1 MTNQDSFQN
10 LSDAEFIEI
19 LKVNALN
26 GSLSTEH
33 LNEFRRRGDGFLAGE
48 QGLLNTLRKLDFDTQ
63 VKELQHSVIDS
74 LKLESLYPKM
84 QSFGGGYSQ
93 PFYGAGSK
101 YDTGQL
107 PQNIEKRNEQL
118 VSAAVEG
125 ILNQILVNTK
135 TAIKKDWF
143 VKSMYI
149 GTMGGFA
156 ISIFTLYLALK

>member
-1 MTNQDSFQN
+1 MTNQDSFQT

-26 GSLSTEH
+26 GALSTEH
-33 LNEFRRRGDGFLAGE
+33 LNEFRRRGEGFLSGE
-48 QGLLNTLRKLDFDTQ
+48 QGLLNTFRKLDFDTK
-63 VKELQHSVIDS
+63 VKELQLSVIDS
-74 LKLESLYPKM
+74 LKLESLYPKI

-107 PQNIEKRNEQL
+107 PQNVEKRNEL
-118 VSAAVEG
+118 VVSAAIEG
-125 ILNQILVNTK
+125 ILNQILANTT

-156 ISIFTLYLALK
+156 ISIFSLYLALK